1 MSPTSMAACQ
11 TICSV
16 CTEQGKPLDGYM
28 LGRFEKHF
36 ERTRLQHKED
46 L

>member
-1 MSPTSMAACQ
+1 MKAHSMFELD
-11 TICSV
+11 
-16 CTEQGKPLDGYM
+16 EQGKPLDGYM

>member
-1 MSPTSMAACQ
+1 MVGGQRRC
-11 TICSV
+11 V

-28 LGRFEKHF
+28 LSRFEKHF
-36 ERTRLQHKED
+36 ERTRLQPKED